1 MRFNEIMASVIDYKA
16 YRKTA
21 RLHKALGNERR
32 IVLLEFLAQ
41 EDRPERNTVAD
52 LARRFRIPYK
62 LVSRH
67 LQILDQAD
75 LVERVRRGQEV
86 GYRAT
91 ALGRQALN
99 VTP

>member
-1 MRFNEIMASVIDYKA
+1 MAHVIDYKA
-16 YRKTA
+16 YRKIA
-21 RLHKALGNERR
+21 KLHKALGNERR

-41 EDRPERNTVAD
+41 EDRPERFAVAS
-52 LARRFRIPYK
+52 LARQFRIPYK

-86 GYRAT
+86 GYRVT
-91 ALGRQALN
+91 VLGKRALI